1 MEIKDRTKLKID
13 NVSLSFGGQN
23 VLVDVGLDVKEDE
36 ILAIIG
42 PNGAGKTS
50 LLNCISG
57 YYHPQQG
64 KIFFAGKEITKLP
77 VYKRA
82 ALGIGRVFQMVEL
95 YTGMS
100 VLENLMTARYLHM
113 KTSLLTEILYFGPAL
128 RQEKEH
134 MAVVE
139 EIIDLLEIAHIRH
152 SIVGTLPMGL
162 RKRVELGR
170 ALALEPKIL
179 LLDEPMA
186 GMNKDEKEDVA
197 RFIIDIYELRKIP
210 IAMIEHDM
218 DVVMDLAERIVVLNF
233 GYKIA
238 EGTPEQIKSDPEV
251 IKAYLGK

>member
-1 MEIKDRTKLKID
+1 MENRAKLRIVD
-13 NVSLSFGGQN
+13 VSLSFGGQN
-23 VLVDVGLDVKEDE
+23 VLVDINLDVKEEE
-36 ILAIIG
+36 IVAVIG
-42 PNGAGKTS
+42 PNGAGKTC

-64 KIFFAGKEITKLP
+64 NIFFEDKEITRLP
-77 VYKRA
+77 IYKRA
-82 ALGIGRVFQMVEL
+82 ALGIGRAFQMVEL

-100 VLENLMTARYLHM
+100 VLENLMAARYLHM
-113 KTSLLTEILYFGPAL
+113 KGSILADAIYFGPAL

-139 EIIDLLEIAHIRH
+139 DIIDFLEIAPSRH
-152 SIVGTLPMGL
+152 QIVGALPMGP

-186 GMNKDEKEDVA
+186 GMNLDEKEDVA

-210 IAMIEHDM
+210 IVLVEHDM
-218 DVVMDLAERIVVLNF
+218 DVVMDLADRIFVLNF

-238 EGTPEQIKSDPEV
+238 EGTPTEIKDNTEV
-251 IKAYLGK
+251 IKAYIGK

>member
-1 MEIKDRTKLKID
+1 MEDKAKLRIVD
-13 NVSLSFGGQN
+13 ISLSFGGQK
-23 VLVDVGLDVKEDE
+23 VLVDISLNVKEE
-36 ILAIIG
+36 ELLAIIG
-42 PNGAGKTS
+42 PNGAGKTC

-64 KIFFAGKEITKLP
+64 KIFFEDKEITRLP
-77 VYKRA
+77 IHKRA
-82 ALGIGRVFQMVEL
+82 ALGIGRAFQMVEL

-100 VLENLMTARYLHM
+100 VLENIMAARYLHM
-113 KTSLLTEILYFGPAL
+113 KSSIFADAIYFGPAL

-139 EIIDLLEIAHIRH
+139 DLIDFLEIAPWRH
-152 SIVGTLPMGL
+152 QVVGALPMGL

-186 GMNKDEKEDVA
+186 GMNLDEKEDVA

-210 IAMIEHDM
+210 IILVEHDM
-218 DVVMDLAERIVVLNF
+218 DVVMDLADQLVVLNF

-238 EGTPEQIKSDPEV
+238 EGKPKEIKDNPEV
-251 IKAYLGK
+251 LKAYIGK